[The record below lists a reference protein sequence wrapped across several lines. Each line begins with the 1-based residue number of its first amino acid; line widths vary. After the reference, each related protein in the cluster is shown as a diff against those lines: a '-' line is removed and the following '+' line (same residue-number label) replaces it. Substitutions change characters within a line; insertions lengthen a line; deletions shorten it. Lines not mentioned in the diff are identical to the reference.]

1 MKKIFCLLLTLI
13 LTNATA
19 YCNEIETKQISELY
33 MHIGSPLTLANG
45 EITMLDSSNPN
56 IAPII
61 LDKFTFVPLRAV
73 SEHFKA
79 DVSFDDAKQ
88 TATIKTGN
96 KTASFPVGENY
107 FVLNDKKVLL
117 ETSTQVIDGRV
128 FVPLRIVC
136 ENILDMKV
144 DYNENII
151 SVSNIE
157 TKLND
162 DKVLEVSEKIGAVLK
177 ISSIE
182 QLKSI
187 IETEDTNKVFASS
200 DVDFKLNESSRAE
213 LNVSNSIADTSS
225 ASKEASIDFSTTNVQ
240 VQGIDEGDIIKTNG
254 ENIYIASSNKI
265 AIVSAK
271 NGQMEVKGSIT
282 LSENNNI
289 SELYI
294 DNNSIVVIGNRYEF
308 QNYDNDLNYK
318 KIAPDFHGYY
328 RKKVFSFVNVYN
340 INTTELI
347 KSYEIEGNLT
357 SSRKKD
363 NYIYIISNYY
373 IYEDNILPMYL
384 DTTSQVKNQTI
395 DLNNIMYMPN
405 KSSTN
410 YVTVSVISTNPS
422 EKTESLSI
430 LSSGHNTYMNEN
442 SLYIT
447 EYSYGNEVKT
457 NIIKFNIDK
466 NKIVYSA
473 SGSVNGNILNQFSL
487 DEYNNHL
494 RIATTGNGAN
504 NLYIL
509 DKNLNI
515 VGSINDLAKGERIYA
530 IRFMGDKGYMVTFRQ
545 IDPLFTFDLSNPTNP
560 KVLGELKIPGFSNY
574 LHPVYENILLGIG
587 YDTEEI
593 YKKDKFGN
601 EVVVSTVQGGIKL
614 SLFDVSDMS
623 KPTEIDN
630 IVLGSSG
637 SHTEATYNHKAIMY
651 KLSEGL
657 VGFTGYINDYSKD
670 STINTFDG
678 AVLIE
683 MSPSGFVSEDRFS
696 VDKNLNTSGE
706 FYNKRLIY
714 IDNVLYYIN
723 NSMLI
728 SYDIETKDMIS
739 NLSLGFK

>member
-13 LTNATA
+13 LTNITI
-19 YCNEIETKQISELY
+19 YCNEIGTKQTSELY
-33 MHIGSPLTLANG
+33 MHIGSPLTIANG

-56 IAPII
+56 IGPIV
-61 LDKFTFVPLRAV
+61 LDKFTFIPLRAV

-88 TATIKTGN
+88 IATIMTSN

-107 FVLNDKKVLL
+107 FILNNNKVLF
-117 ETSTQVIDGRV
+117 ETSIQVIDGCV

-136 ENILDMKV
+136 ENVLGMKV
-144 DYNENII
+144 DYNESII
-151 SVSNIE
+151 SVSNVE
-157 TKLND
+157 RNLND
-162 DKVLEVSEKIGAVLK
+162 DKVLEITEKIGAVLK

-187 IETEDTNKVFASS
+187 IKTDIYNYSEYDMDKGISTIESTSS
-200 DVDFKLNESSRAE
+200 SSIK
-213 LNVSNSIADTSS
+213 SDTSDLS
-225 ASKEASIDFSTTNVQ
+225 QNTGGDFYNTNVQ
-240 VQGIDEGDIIKTNG
+240 VEGIDEGDIVKTNG
-254 ENIYIASSNKI
+254 ENIYIASLNKI

-271 NGQMEVKGSIT
+271 NGQMEVKGSII
-282 LSENNNI
+282 LSNNHSI
-289 SELYI
+289 SEFYI
-294 DNNSIVVIGNRYEF
+294 DNNSIVVIGNRYEHE
-308 QNYDNDLNYK
+308 NYYYK
-318 KIAPDFHGYY
+318 GKL
-328 RKKVFSFVNVYN
+328 FSFVNIYN
-340 INTTELI
+340 INNLELI
-347 KSYEIEGNLT
+347 KSYEIEGRLT

-363 NYIYIISNYY
+363 NYIYILSKHYTYN
-373 IYEDNILPMYL
+373 DDILPIYS
-384 DTTSQVKNQTI
+384 DTTTQVKDKAI
-395 DLNNIMYMPN
+395 DLNTVMYIPN
-405 KSSTN
+405 RLVSN
-410 YVTVSVISTNPS
+410 YMTVSVISTNPS

-430 LSSGHNTYMNEN
+430 LSDGYTTYMNQN

-447 EYSYGNEVKT
+447 AYTYNKT
-457 NIIKFNIDK
+457 RQTSIIKFNIDK
-466 NKIVYSA
+466 NKIIYSA
-473 SGSVNGNILNQFSL
+473 SGVVDGNILNQFSL
-487 DEYNNHL
+487 DEYDNYL

-504 NLYIL
+504 NLYVL

-587 YDTEEI
+587 YDT
-593 YKKDKFGN
+593 GVTN
-601 EVVVSTVQGGIKL
+601 GIKL

-630 IVLGSSG
+630 IVLGTSG
-637 SHTEATYNHKAIMY
+637 SRTEATSNHKAIMY

-657 VGFTGYINDYSKD
+657 VGFTAYINDYNKD
-670 STINTFDG
+670 GSPNIFDG